1 MHPAWFDKTANDL
14 TQILAA
20 IMQIKPSNADRIVNA
35 TVAHLGAAGA
45 TAGVFGLA
53 ALVGTAGTGT
63 AISTLSGAAATS
75 ATLAWIGGS
84 VFTGTIV
91 VAGVAIAG
99 WWGAKRL
106 WRGKDRTYENL
117 SVVEQQLV
125 NACATLAKAFREQA
139 KSGDAVDPATIAF
152 VHRDGLVPLLEK
164 LEDYVRL
171 EQYRQLVT
179 GPLSLGS
186 RGRLLY
192 RMRRLRDR
200 TRELDRWLRS
210 GK

>member
-1 MHPAWFDKTANDL
+1 MNSAWFDRTADDP
-14 TQILAA
+14 THILAA

-35 TVAHLGAAGA
+35 TVAHLGAVGA
-45 TAGVFGLA
+45 TAGIFGLA

-75 ATLAWIGGS
+75 ATLAWVGGS

-91 VAGVAIAG
+91 VAGVAMAG
-99 WWGAKRL
+99 WWSTKRL
-106 WRGKDRTYENL
+106 WRGKDRKYENL

-125 NACATLAKAFREQA
+125 NASATLAKAFREQA
-139 KSGDAVDPATIAF
+139 RSGDAADPTTIAF
-152 VHRDGLVPLLEK
+152 VHRDGLVPLLDK
-164 LEDYVRL
+164 LDDYLRL

-186 RGRLLY
+186 RSRLLY
-192 RMRRLRDR
+192 RKQRLRAR
-200 TRELDRWLRS
+200 IRELDLWLTG